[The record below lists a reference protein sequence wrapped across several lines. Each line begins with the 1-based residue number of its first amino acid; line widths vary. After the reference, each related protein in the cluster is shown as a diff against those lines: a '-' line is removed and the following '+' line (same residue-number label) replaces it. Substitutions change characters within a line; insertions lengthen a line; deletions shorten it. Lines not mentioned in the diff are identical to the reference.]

1 MKWIENNLLIKSNA
15 RLLQRIEFIMTIQR
29 LVLSGIPCLFSK
41 PENCE
46 PKATVFFYHG
56 WSSYKEYMQFTVSI
70 LSLNGY
76 AVILPDLIHHGER
89 GKLESYTP
97 DKLMTYFWKI
107 IFQTVDEAAGL
118 LQAAVKT
125 CGLEEQRLVVAGES
139 MGGFSA
145 AGMFAQI
152 EAFKCLVNF
161 NGSCAWEKAEQL
173 FRPAFGRPPASDEEL
188 VEIRR
193 YDPFP
198 KLKACKPRPILLLH
212 GDADTTISVE
222 NPHYFYQ
229 EMMPSYAMANQN
241 LTLIESPNLDHYI
254 TVDMLENCLKW
265 LDNIFA

>member
-1 MKWIENNLLIKSNA
+1 MNKK
-15 RLLQRIEFIMTIQR
+15 MTIHR
-29 LVLSGIPCLFSK
+29 LALNGIPCLYSQ
-41 PENCE
+41 PETGKT
-46 PKATVFFYHG
+46 KATVFFYHG
-56 WSSYKEYMQFTVSI
+56 WSSYKEYMRFTASI
-70 LSLNGY
+70 FSLYGY

-89 GKLESYTP
+89 EKLDSYTP
-97 DKLMTYFWKI
+97 DKLMTYFWEI

-125 CGLEEQRLVVAGES
+125 CGLDEQKLVVAGES

-145 AGMFAQI
+145 AGVFAQI

-188 VEIRR
+188 VDIRR

-198 KLKACKPRPILLLH
+198 KLKAGKARPILLLH

-222 NPHYFYQ
+222 NARYCHQQLKPAYEKEKQ
-229 EMMPSYAMANQN
+229 K
-241 LTLIESPNLDHYI
+241 LTLIELPNLDHYL
-254 TVDMLENCLKW
+254 TVDMLENCVKW
-265 LDNIFA
+265 LDGFFY